1 MRTEHN
7 ERILKMIIED
17 KELEG
22 TEKINH
28 TFSEMQKIPEIKEF
42 IEKNKKRLFN
52 RGLIENE
59 CYEIRFT
66 SHNTEVYLS
75 KDFVIA

>member
-1 MRTEHN
+1 
-7 ERILKMIIED
+7 
-17 KELEG
+17 
-22 TEKINH
+22 
-28 TFSEMQKIPEIKEF
+28 MQKIPEIKEF
-42 IEKNKKRLFN
+42 IEQNKKRLFN